1 MYFQRFSEAPRM
13 VEPWPSTAPP
23 GARAQPLQTGV
34 AATGLHPQPVQPT
47 TPGAAHLLG
56 PVQPGLANVYC
67 PLPPQPVPEAVCV
80 PTCPCSYAP
89 VPPHGMSRA
98 AALAP
103 GAALPADVPHEQ
115 WGVDAAAGLVVRD
128 FGVPQKDEHPRRLAG
143 VTPERGSG
151 PDWLFCLFVT
161 LAMLL
166 LILAALIY
174 LTYRKVL
181 QLPGRREWRR
191 LRRSSA
197 VVQILASSS

>member
-1 MYFQRFSEAPRM
+1 M

-23 GARAQPLQTGV
+23 GASAQPLQTGV
-34 AATGLHPQPVQPT
+34 AATGYPQPVQPT
-47 TPGAAHLLG
+47 APGAAHLVG

-80 PTCPCSYAP
+80 PPCPCSYAS
-89 VPPHGMSRA
+89 VPPHGMSCA

-103 GAALPADVPHEQ
+103 GAALPADVPNEQ
-115 WGVDAAAGLVVRD
+115 WGVDEAAGLVVAD

-151 PDWLFCLFVT
+151 PDWVFCLSVT
-161 LAMLL
+161 LAALL
-166 LILAALIY
+166 LILAALVY
-174 LTYRKVL
+174 LTYQKVWRF
-181 QLPGRREWRR
+181 GRRRQWRR

-197 VVQILASSS
+197 VVQIPASSS